1 MTTSKHT
8 NNYKKVE
15 TMNEAIEFLLSLGY
29 TEKEKTELQKL
40 GYTDGSLNFTK
51 DNFFASCGKS
61 LHGGVNILY

>member
-1 MTTSKHT
+1 MEIFKHT
-8 NNYKKVE
+8 SSYKKVE

-29 TEKEKTELQKL
+29 VENEKTELQKL

-51 DNFFASCGKS
+51 DIYFASCGKS